1 LFPTQVRLRAKTE
14 KISQDIKNLDEEYQ
28 SNLSALRKS
37 YEDGDKETEE
47 RYNAIKEN
55 AQLVDDIRTEIR
67 KLESDKRSVKL
78 TINLLHKKTSEIEA
92 ILIST
97 FQPLQNYLEDSQR
110 VASRVKAAVSK
121 KEDYDDIKNN
131 LNQAVLDVFTEV
143 AIDYLRTTSSQ
154 VICRPSKPRP
164 KKSRR
169 TSERRCSPGSS
180 RRWQPSRET
189 LSKMLMSK
197 RLYWS

>member
-1 LFPTQVRLRAKTE
+1 MFPTHVRLRAKTE

-28 SNLSALRKS
+28 TNLAALRKS

-55 AQLVDDIRTEIR
+55 AQLVDDIRAEIR

-78 TINLLHKKTSEIEA
+78 TINLLHKKTTEIET
-92 ILIST
+92 ILNST
-97 FQPLQNYLEDSQR
+97 FQPLQNYLDDSQR

-121 KEDYDDIKNN
+121 KEEYEDIKNS

-143 AIDYLRTTSSQ
+143 ALDHSRTTSSLA
-154 VICRPSKPRP
+154 ICRPSKPRP
-164 KKSRR
+164 KQSRR
-169 TSERRCSPGSS
+169 PSERR
-180 RRWQPSRET
+180 
-189 LSKMLMSK
+189 
-197 RLYWS
+197 